1 MECVQ
6 SDGTQVLMPSVI
18 RTVHGRASVLAALAC
33 LGAGSAGAAAQ
44 DVRIRAR
51 VVDEEQRSPVQ
62 GAEVL
67 LLTEDSI
74 RLARAVTG
82 EDGFFELTADRSE
95 PVLLSIR
102 HLAFEPLTA
111 RITPGDGEP
120 LPAFVLRPVV
130 IPVEGIEVRVDRDD
144 PEDPESVPAIE
155 RSVGRSAHV
164 LAGSRL
170 ANLEEVGASFEAAVR
185 QLGAGVR
192 VRSMGSLTCVQAG
205 RLGGGGGC
213 NMVAIVVD
221 GVNTGLRDRA
231 AMLYL
236 RSLDLLQFESI
247 QYLSPMEAGFRYGL
261 DAGERGAL
269 VLWTR
274 GFGPYA
280 SGAREGGG

>member
-1 MECVQ
+1 M
-6 SDGTQVLMPSVI
+6 LIPSVI
-18 RTVHGRASVLAALAC
+18 RTFQGRASVLAALAC

-111 RITPGDGEP
+111 RITPGDGDP

-130 IPVEGIEVRVDRDD
+130 IPVEGIDVTVDRDD

-170 ANLEEVGASFEAAVR
+170 AELEEVGASFEAAVR

-192 VRSMGSLTCVQAG
+192 VRSMGSLICVQAG
-205 RLGGGGGC
+205 RSGGGC
-213 NMVAIVVD
+213 RMVAIVVD

-236 RSLDLLQFESI
+236 RSLDLRQFESI
-247 QYLSPMEAGFRYGL
+247 HYLSPMEAGFRYGL